1 LRCFRSNRKIKRTPR
16 RYHDVSC
23 REGRCSLHSQR
34 GPCLDTNQKQHCGFP
49 EFVWIWNKFQGLTT
63 PPLHLRIARWLA
75 NRRAAGDRELLLMA
89 FRNSGKSTIVGLFAA
104 WLLLRDSNTR
114 ILVIAAEFTLAKKM
128 VRNVKRIIER
138 HPCTQH
144 LKPGRADQ
152 WASDQFT
159 VCRTVELRDPSMLA
173 KGIGANVTG
182 LRADVIICDDVE
194 VPNTCDTAAKR
205 ADLRARL
212 QDIEYVLIPGGL
224 QLFVGTPHS
233 YYSIYAAQCRSEIA
247 EERAFLEG
255 FRRLELPLLDT
266 EGNSLWP
273 ERFPLAKID
282 GIRRRSGP
290 SKFESQMMLRP
301 RNLANGR
308 LDPDA
313 LRHYEA
319 ELHYSEGNHEATLT
333 LEGRRLISASC
344 WWDPS
349 YGAPDKG
356 DASVVATVF
365 TDDHGD
371 YWLHRICYLKHDPAL
386 AQQVDEATQLCRQ
399 VAAFARELYLPAVTI
414 ETNGL
419 GRFLPGLLRREIAG
433 AGMRCAVIEKVAS
446 RQKDLRIIDAFEAVL
461 AAGRLHAHTSVF
473 ATPFA
478 GEMRDWQPGG
488 KGRDDGLDAVAGCLL
503 NEPVRLYRQ
512 PPDANTEIMGKW
524 RHSQS
529 VIEADTDFPV

>member
-1 LRCFRSNRKIKRTPR
+1 MDATKKRNL
-16 RYHDVSC
+16 S
-23 REGRCSLHSQR
+23 
-34 GPCLDTNQKQHCGFP
+34 FP
-49 EFVWIWNKFQGLTT
+49 EFVWIWNGLQGLTT
-63 PPLHLRIARWLA
+63 PRLHLRIARWLA
-75 NRRAAGDRELLLMA
+75 NRWAAGDRELLLMA
-89 FRNSGKSTIVGLFAA
+89 FRNSGKSTTVGLFAA
-104 WLLLRDSNTR
+104 WLLVQDSNTR
-114 ILVIAAEFTLAKKM
+114 LLALAADFALARKM

-159 VCRTVELRDPSMLA
+159 VNRTTELRDPSMLA

-224 QLFVGTPHS
+224 QMFIGTPHS
-233 YYSIYAAQCRSEIA
+233 YYSIYAAQCRPEIG

-255 FRRLELPLLDT
+255 FRRLELPLLDAQ
-266 EGNSLWP
+266 GNSAWP
-273 ERFPLAKID
+273 ERFSPAKIE

-308 LDPDA
+308 LDPNA
-313 LRHYEA
+313 MRCYQG
-319 ELHYSEGNHEATLT
+319 ELHYSEGNYEATLT
-333 LEGRRLISASC
+333 LEGRRLVSASC

-356 DASVVATVF
+356 DASVVAAIF
-365 TDDHGD
+365 TDDQGG
-371 YWLHRICYLKHDPAL
+371 YWLHRIRYLKHDPAL
-386 AQQVDEATQLCRQ
+386 ADQIDEASQLCRQ
-399 VAAFARELYLPAVTI
+399 VAAFARTLYLPAVTI

-461 AAGRLHAHTSVF
+461 AAGRLHAHQSVF
-473 ATPFA
+473 ETPFVS
-478 GEMRDWQPGG
+478 EMRDWQPGG
-488 KGRDDGLDAVAGCLL
+488 KSRDDGLDAVAGCLL
-503 NEPVRLYRQ
+503 NEPVLLYRR
-512 PPDANTEIMGKW
+512 PPDANTEVLGKW
-524 RHSQS
+524 RHSRS
-529 VIEADTDFPV
+529 IVEVETDFPI

>member
-1 LRCFRSNRKIKRTPR
+1 MSAAGKAAAPFIAAGSEPADRKPA
-16 RYHDVSC
+16 
-23 REGRCSLHSQR
+23 
-34 GPCLDTNQKQHCGFP
+34 GPCVDANEKQNLGFA
-49 EFVWIWNKFQGLTT
+49 EFVWIWNGIQGLTT

-75 NRRAAGDRELLLMA
+75 HRWAAGDRELLLMA

-104 WLLLRDSNTR
+104 WLLLQDSNTR
-114 ILVIAAEFTLAKKM
+114 VLTLAAEFALAKKM
-128 VRNVKRIIER
+128 VRNVKRVIER
-138 HPCTQH
+138 HPATQH

-159 VCRTVELRDPSMLA
+159 VQRNTELRDPSMLA

-233 YYSIYAAQCRSEIA
+233 YYSIYAAQARAEIG

-255 FRRLELPLLDT
+255 FRRLELPLLDA

-273 ERFPLAKID
+273 ERFPLATID

-313 LRHYEA
+313 LRRYDA

-356 DASVVATVF
+356 DASVVAAVF

-371 YWLHRICYLKHDPAL
+371 YWLHRIRYLKHDPAL
-386 AQQVDEATQLCRQ
+386 KEQVDEATQLCRQ

-419 GRFLPGLLRREIAG
+419 GRFLPGLLRREIA
-433 AGMRCAVIEKVAS
+433 AMGMRCAVIEKVAS

-461 AAGRLHAHTSVF
+461 AAGRLHAHKDVF

-503 NEPVRLYRQ
+503 NEPVRLYRR
-512 PPDANTEIMGKW
+512 PPDANTVVIGKW
-524 RHSQS
+524 RHNRSA
-529 VIEADTDFPV
+529 VEADTDFFV

>member
-1 LRCFRSNRKIKRTPR
+1 MSTDK
-16 RYHDVSC
+16 
-23 REGRCSLHSQR
+23 
-34 GPCLDTNQKQHCGFP
+34 KQNLGFP
-49 EFVWIWNKFQGLTT
+49 EFVWIWNGIQELAT

-75 NRRAAGDRELLLMA
+75 NRWIEGDRELLLMA

-104 WLLLRDSNTR
+104 WLLLQNPNAR
-114 ILVIAAEFTLAKKM
+114 ILTLAAEFALAKKM

-144 LKPGRADQ
+144 LKPRRADQ

-159 VCRTVELRDPSMLA
+159 VNRSSELRDPSMLA
-173 KGIGANVTG
+173 KGISANVTG
-182 LRADVIICDDVE
+182 LRADVVICDDVE

-212 QDIEYVLIPGGL
+212 QDIEYVLVPGGL

-233 YYSIYAAQCRSEIA
+233 YYSIYAAQGRAEIG

-255 FRRLELPLLDT
+255 FARLELPILDDK
-266 EGNSLWP
+266 GKSLWP
-273 ERFPLAKID
+273 ERFSPAKID

-313 LRHYEA
+313 LRRYEA
-319 ELHYSEGNHEATLT
+319 DLEYSEGNHEASLI
-333 LEGRRLISASC
+333 LKGRRLISASC

-349 YGAPDKG
+349 YGAPNKG
-356 DASVVATVF
+356 DSSVVAAVF
-365 TDDHGD
+365 TDDRGD
-371 YWLHRICYLKHDPAL
+371 YWLHRIRYLKHDPSL
-386 AQQVDEATQLCRQ
+386 SGEVDEATQLCRH

-419 GRFLPGLLRREIAG
+419 GRFLPGLLRREIAA

-461 AAGRLHAHTSVF
+461 AAGRLHAHSSIF
-473 ATPFA
+473 ESPFA
-478 GEMRDWQPGG
+478 GEMRDWRPGG

-503 NEPVRLYRQ
+503 SEPVRLYRR
-512 PPDANTEIMGKW
+512 PLDSNAAVMGKW
-524 RHSQS
+524 RSGWS
-529 VIEADTDFPV
+529 PVRADTDFFV